1 MLDRRQRVTSPGH
14 ADALDPQRVV
24 QFGAVAMR
32 PARLVTTVIVAGA
45 IAIAGC
51 SAHSTAAD
59 PAPSPQPPATA
70 SPPDPATTKPPSRAG
85 PDTPPSTRGPSG
97 QPATG
102 RCAASTLRGS
112 VQGRD
117 GAAGHIWY
125 RIQLANAS
133 TRTCTLKG
141 IPEVRL
147 LGAQGQ
153 PLTAP
158 SVPGGPAGSLV
169 VLRPGQAARF
179 AFSEPNACDS
189 FVTGSRLRVTLPQGR
204 GSLTVPL
211 GEETRSGP
219 ARASAFRPSRHP
231 RHRRPPACPGS
242 TGSRIPRWRPTA
254 WLRPGSAVTARPPP
268 SSPPA
273 GPSMSGWS
281 ANDHRPSG
289 RPSCPAG
296 WWTWACICARTPLA
310 SPLS

>member
-1 MLDRRQRVTSPGH
+1 MPWIHRELCSSGQSPCDQPGSS
-14 ADALDPQRVV
+14 P
-24 QFGAVAMR
+24 
-32 PARLVTTVIVAGA
+32 P
-45 IAIAGC
+45 
-51 SAHSTAAD
+51 SSS
-59 PAPSPQPPATA
+59 PAPSPSPAAAPTPPPPTQPHHPNPQRPLRRRTRR
-70 SPPDPATTKPPSRAG
+70 PPSPVPCWTRHAALDQG
-85 PDTPPSTRGPSG
+85 PVGP
-97 QPATG
+97 TG
-102 RCAASTLRGS
+102 DRPLCRL
-112 VQGRD
+112 D
-117 GAAGHIWY
+117 AAGIGPGPRRRRRAHLVPHPAGQ
-125 RIQLANAS
+125 RLDQDLHPQ
-133 TRTCTLKG
+133 G